1 MKRAMDEGHTHY
13 GEFAHIR
20 ELREAVAD
28 KYGGLE
34 VDVDPDRVLV
44 TPGST
49 MGIYMV
55 LRGLVGPGN
64 GLVTFDPCFFG
75 YLETMK
81 HVGCVPVPVPR
92 YVDEDWAFHREDL
105 EAAVTSETKGIL
117 ICSPDNPT
125 GAVLGRRELE
135 DVAEVAVER
144 DLMVVSDDIYDAITY
159 DGEEFSS
166 IAALPGMAERTVILN
181 GLSKTYAMTGWRV
194 GYVIAPTDELAKR
207 FMEIQM
213 STFLVLNAAVQRAA
227 LAALTGPQDCV
238 AEMVAGYAERREYVL
253 DFWDGVP
260 GAKLTR
266 PKGAFYA
273 FPDISSY
280 GLSSAEM
287 AKYLREEADVVVT
300 RGSLFGARGEGH
312 IRQAYAQTMEDIVEG
327 LDRIGEALAKL

>member
-1 MKRAMDEGHTHY
+1 MKQAMDEGHTHY
-13 GEFAHIR
+13 GEFAHIQ
-20 ELREAVAD
+20 ELREAIAE
-28 KYGGLE
+28 KYRGLG

-64 GLVTFDPCFFG
+64 SLVTFDPCFFG
-75 YLETMK
+75 YLEAMK

-105 EAAVTSETKGIL
+105 EAAVTLETRGIL

-125 GAVLGRRELE
+125 GAVLGQRELE
-135 DVAEVAVER
+135 DIAEVAVEK

-227 LAALTGPQDCV
+227 LAALVGPQDCV
-238 AEMVAGYAERREYVL
+238 TEMVKGYAERREYVL
-253 DFWDGVP
+253 DFWEGVP
-260 GAKLTR
+260 GVSVTKPR
-266 PKGAFYA
+266 GAFYV
-273 FPDISSY
+273 FPNISSY
-280 GLSSAEM
+280 GLSSVEM
-287 AKYLREEADVVVT
+287 AKYLREEGDVVVT
-300 RGSLFGARGEGH
+300 PGSLFGSKGEGH
-312 IRQAYAQTMEDIVEG
+312 IRQAYAQSMEDIVEG
-327 LDRIGEALAKL
+327 LGRIGEALAKL